1 MKRRPPRSTRTATL
15 FPYTTLFRSEFAD
28 GQFALFGIEDGKAIA
43 GDRMAGAAVARTR
56 VAQADAGAERGP
68 AEFGLQ
74 TMIDD
79 GNAKPVLG
87 PGDGI
92 VISHFHGKEKTAQNA
107 HARRLDKRPTRRSR
121 FAHHNNRTETH

>member
-43 GDRMAGAAVARTR
+43 GDRMAGAAVARPR

-68 AEFGLQ
+68 AEFGLPP
-74 TMIDD
+74 MIDD
-79 GNAKPVLG
+79 GNAQPVLG

-92 VISHFHGKEKTAQNA
+92 GISPFAGEEQRAQSSDERRGGKECGSTC
-107 HARRLDKRPTRRSR
+107 RSR
-121 FAHHNNRTETH
+121 GAPDT